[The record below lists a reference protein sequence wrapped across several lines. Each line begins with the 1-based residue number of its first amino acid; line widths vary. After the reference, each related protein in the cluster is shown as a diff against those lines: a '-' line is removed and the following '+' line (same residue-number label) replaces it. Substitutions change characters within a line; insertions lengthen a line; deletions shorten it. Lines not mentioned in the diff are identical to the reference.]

1 MTRIAT
7 ALTEIDELEKDTVQF
22 QFATA
27 LGSATISSIVSVVS
41 EVVVG
46 YDAAPSGIFNGAAST
61 STTNVNQPVKGVA
74 GQAGTMYN
82 LRCTILDSTGRQLVA
97 AGYLP
102 VVRL

>member
-22 QFATA
+22 QFASA

-46 YDAAPSGIFNGAAST
+46 YDATPSSIFNGAAAAVG
-61 STTNVNQPVKGVA
+61 TNVNQPVKGTTA
-74 GQAGTMYN
+74 GNLYN

>member
-27 LGSATISSIVSVVS
+27 LGAATISSIVSVVS

-46 YDAAPSGIFNGAAST
+46 FDATPSAIFNGSAAI
-61 STTNVNQPVKGVA
+61 STTNVNQPVKGTLA
-74 GQAGTMYN
+74 GNLYN